1 MAKKKKNTSNAA
13 PAKPKAQPPAS
24 TPPPGGGTPSPTPK
38 PPAKRNN
45 RWVLL
50 MVAVVA
56 PLLLLGGLAVW
67 LLSRPSAPASAP
79 AATTIAFSGKFGSVD
94 ACRKQPPFTEK
105 LGFGRNTM
113 LSTAER
119 TMIGLVLVEPAANG
133 GTPRTYQHPTWSMAG
148 YLGPN
153 TFDARGNLFVA
164 PSPRVS
170 LNENPPE
177 KQNTIYKVDGE
188 TGAMTAWI
196 TLPVAAPITLN
207 NPYGVMGLAYDCET
221 DSLYATSVAGSM
233 RSEMLGRVFQ
243 IDASSGKIVSQLDN
257 LDGMGVSV
265 FNTSQGKRL
274 FVGSARTQDV
284 LSVALTPEGKFAGAP
299 LVEFSL
305 EGLGPDGNDKAR
317 KISFDKANHMLVSG
331 TKFNYNLAP
340 PAAQIRPMTYRFSY
354 DAGTGRWTFLDASA
368 GAGSLVN

>member
-1 MAKKKKNTSNAA
+1 
-13 PAKPKAQPPAS
+13 
-24 TPPPGGGTPSPTPK
+24 
-38 PPAKRNN
+38 
-45 RWVLL
+45 
-50 MVAVVA
+50 MVAVLV
-56 PLLLLGGLAVW
+56 PLLLLGALAIW
-67 LLSRPSAPASAP
+67 LLLRSSAPATTVP
-79 AATTIAFSGKFGSVD
+79 AATAVVFSGKAGSVD
-94 ACRKQPPFTEK
+94 ACRIQPPFTQK

-119 TMIGLVLVEPAANG
+119 TMKGLVLVEPAQNNAA
-133 GTPRTYQHPTWSMAG
+133 PRTYQHPTWTMAG

-153 TFDARGNLFVA
+153 TFDARGNLYVA

-177 KQNTIYKVDGE
+177 KQNTIYRVDGE
-188 TGAMTAWI
+188 TGEMTAWI
-196 TLPVAAPITLN
+196 TLPVAAPITLH
-207 NPYGVMGLAYDCET
+207 NPYGVLGLAYDCET
-221 DSLYATSVAGSM
+221 DSVYATSVAGST
-233 RSEMLGRVFQ
+233 RSQMLGRVFR
-243 IDASSGKIVSQLDN
+243 IDASSGKIASQLDN

-265 FNTSQGKRL
+265 FNTTQGKRL
-274 FVGSARTQDV
+274 FIGSARTQDV
-284 LSVALTPEGKFAGAP
+284 LSAALTPQGDFAGAP
-299 LVEFSL
+299 QVEFSL

-354 DAGTGRWTFLDASA
+354 DAGTGRWTFLDANA